1 MQGPCMQI
9 GSYTQ
14 GIIKEKREKHE
25 EGEKKTQAH
34 GHHIS
39 AIFLVV

>member
-1 MQGPCMQI
+1 MQGACIQI
-9 GSYTQ
+9 GRYTQ
-14 GIIKEKREKHE
+14 GIIKEKREKHK
-25 EGEKKTQAH
+25 EGEKKNQAH